1 MYNLIEYSSNY
12 SEITGSLWFYSKYQA
27 INFDADIEDNDDF
40 KSFKYKTK
48 LVGKTE
54 VDYANGTSKNAAIAV
69 PLKYLS
75 NFWRSLEMSFIN
87 SRVELKLKWTKYCVL
102 SVAGS
107 ENNINED
114 ANANN
119 IIFAIKDT
127 KLYVPVVTWSAK
139 DNQELPK
146 RLSKGFERSVYWKEY
161 KTKRDNINKANEFR
175 YFLKSN
181 FDEVNRLFVLVYS
194 NHDNNANR
202 FKAKVCYLLKG
213 IMKNYNVII
222 NGKNF
227 YDQAIDFDIKL
238 WRN

>member
-27 INFDADIEDNDDF
+27 TNFDADIEDNDDF

-127 KLYVPVVTWSAK
+127 KLYVPVVT
-139 DNQELPK
+139 
-146 RLSKGFERSVYWKEY
+146 
-161 KTKRDNINKANEFR
+161 
-175 YFLKSN
+175 
-181 FDEVNRLFVLVYS
+181 
-194 NHDNNANR
+194 
-202 FKAKVCYLLKG
+202 
-213 IMKNYNVII
+213 
-222 NGKNF
+222 
-227 YDQAIDFDIKL
+227 
-238 WRN
+238 